1 MSIFGCAYQPFIFF
15 AFQWYN
21 CIQMLKIVVCVTR
34 IFSILYVSL
43 RRELFEDFMSYTN
56 KYLQTENKIP
66 QKLRNFSLVESFE
79 SCLLFIQFIPQ
90 IFLEFLN

>member
-1 MSIFGCAYQPFIFF
+1 MIQLYSNVDDRGVCHKDFF
-15 AFQWYN
+15 
-21 CIQMLKIVVCVTR
+21 
-34 IFSILYVSL
+34 LYLSL

-79 SCLLFIQFIPQ
+79 SCLLFIQFNMGIYGSYKDHK
-90 IFLEFLN
+90 FS

>member
-1 MSIFGCAYQPFIFF
+1 MIQLYSNVDDRGVCHKDFF
-15 AFQWYN
+15 
-21 CIQMLKIVVCVTR
+21 
-34 IFSILYVSL
+34 LYIVSL

-79 SCLLFIQFIPQ
+79 SCLLFIQFNMGIMA
-90 IFLEFLN
+90 L